1 MSSHFVTCEGGPDAS
16 TLSEVHAF
24 VTLVEHD
31 FQQRPNSGC
40 FSKPVEIITQV
51 ADLLELVD
59 DGLSS
64 GTLSSDQGTD
74 DILAYMKSVEE
85 GASLGANDFHPAT
98 PPHSPPTPLF
108 HPRRRRSSNI
118 HLLPLRGPH
127 RPSPNLSRIRDH
139 RSYSRRMQPMPPI
152 PGEPC
157 SPTWISR
164 PSLKASLQRGVH
176 NAHGSSLQ
184 WSRRSSRRDKEPPKA
199 SIKGPNGLA
208 AVLPDLCPRLLSGKV
223 NIGFGP
229 RAQRPLP
236 APIPRSPALFLP
248 THRLSQGDPFIGGR
262 HNTEFSCPPPP
273 PRLLS
278 PSCDTALEREA
289 SARPSSPTPSSRS
302 HQRDCQTL
310 GFPGGASTLYRSYRP
325 PAPLLS
331 TQAQTPPSPH
341 LCTLKSGAL
350 EEAIGQF
357 LHHGG
362 TPFHTHEYHALE
374 HPPKSTSPFPV
385 PTQESVFFP
394 PAETASLLNAPP
406 HDAGPG
412 FFDED
417 DALFNPEGRER
428 RSVELTPSNPELEP
442 WLKRPKNPAPP
453 TSSRASSPYP
463 RRDDMNWSGM
473 PSGFRGIKT
482 PPPGG
487 FVKLR
492 KGVQK
497 LGSLFRRDKD
507 NSRVGGRTMGDSPI
521 VDYLFLVHHEGMH
534 KFFPYVMGGSAKQSM
549 PCCVAARK
557 IRAALGEDDLRD
569 LLDHLYPSLL
579 VVVARLCN
587 HRYRELEIGAFLRW
601 LNGGSLVGLPQANPV
616 LLSLVVLDLDT
627 SFSFAPYVLFQTNIW
642 VVCMSMRVWIAVMKT
657 ERALQ
662 ANSETSRATSQEL
675 RNIKATE
682 ACVFVEGERS
692 ANHVETVGLREQ
704 GGATTSMEMKPI
716 HKNEISA
723 HAALGEE
730 VEELSTG
737 DSFTRTVAQFGED
750 VHVPAKVKSYGDPDV
765 SSSRSHRVGLESDE
779 RGSDASEDK
788 KVSQRC
794 CPQNGLLRRPLLARE
809 GTISWRTKAIN
820 GAYFAGCQNEMF
832 RPLAYDFF

>member
-16 TLSEVHAF
+16 TLSEAHAF
-24 VTLVEHD
+24 VTLVEHN

-85 GASLGANDFHPAT
+85 GASLGANNFHPAT
-98 PPHSPPTPLF
+98 PPSFTPNSSIPPAVPTIVEHSPSTP
-108 HPRRRRSSNI
+108 PRT
-118 HLLPLRGPH
+118 
-127 RPSPNLSRIRDH
+127 PSPLPEPFEGPR
-139 RSYSRRMQPMPPI
+139 PPI
-152 PGEPC
+152 LLAANAAYAAYTRG
-157 SPTWISR
+157 
-164 PSLKASLQRGVH
+164 ALQP
-176 NAHGSSLQ
+176 NMDLLLQ

-208 AVLPDLCPRLLSGKV
+208 AILPDLCPRLLSGKDSGQGLNDRCPHQFRGLPPSSYPHIDYRKV
-223 NIGFGP
+223 TRLLVDVTTPNSHAHLLPLAFC
-229 RAQRPLP
+229 PLP
-236 APIPRSPALFLP
+236 ATPLLNERPPL
-248 THRLSQGDPFIGGR
+248 G
-262 HNTEFSCPPPP
+262 PPPQLR
-273 PRLLS
+273 RLVLIS
-278 PSCDTALEREA
+278 VTAKLW
-289 SARPSSPTPSSRS
+289 
-302 HQRDCQTL
+302 
-310 GFPGGASTLYRSYRP
+310 GFRA
-325 PAPLLS
+325 
-331 TQAQTPPSPH
+331 AQTPPSPH

-417 DALFNPEGRER
+417 DALFNPECRKR

-442 WLKRPKNPAPP
+442 
-453 TSSRASSPYP
+453 
-463 RRDDMNWSGM
+463 GM
-473 PSGFRGIKT
+473 PSGFHGIKT

-557 IRAALGEDDLRD
+557 IRAALGKDDLRD
-569 LLDHLYPSLL
+569 LLDHLVSHSQSSL
-579 VVVARLCN
+579 
-587 HRYRELEIGAFLRW
+587 
-601 LNGGSLVGLPQANPV
+601 
-616 LLSLVVLDLDT
+616 
-627 SFSFAPYVLFQTNIW
+627 
-642 VVCMSMRVWIAVMKT
+642 AV
-657 ERALQ
+657 
-662 ANSETSRATSQEL
+662 
-675 RNIKATE
+675 
-682 ACVFVEGERS
+682 
-692 ANHVETVGLREQ
+692 TV
-704 GGATTSMEMKPI
+704 P
-716 HKNEISA
+716 
-723 HAALGEE
+723 
-730 VEELSTG
+730 
-737 DSFTRTVAQFGED
+737 
-750 VHVPAKVKSYGDPDV
+750 
-765 SSSRSHRVGLESDE
+765 ESP
-779 RGSDASEDK
+779 R
-788 KVSQRC
+788 R
-794 CPQNGLLRRPLLARE
+794 RRPAV
-809 GTISWRTKAIN
+809 
-820 GAYFAGCQNEMF
+820 Q
-832 RPLAYDFF
+832 P